1 MHYVRCNDV
10 ASFRFGD
17 LQIRDL
23 TAQAIS
29 SASVACVE
37 VAPGVAH
44 DLAKST
50 KSDKFYVCIAGAL
63 VFEVNERRVE
73 LGPLDLLVV
82 ERDEWFAY
90 RNEGEETATLLL
102 VHVPSFDS
110 ESEVFRT

>member
-1 MHYVRCNDV
+1 MHYVRSKDV
-10 ASFRFGD
+10 ASFRLGG

-37 VAPGVAH
+37 VPSGVAH
-44 DLAKST
+44 DMAKST
-50 KSDKFYVCIAGAL
+50 KSAKFYVCINGVV

-73 LGPLDLLVV
+73 LAPLDLLIV

-90 RNEGEETATLLL
+90 RNEGEQTATLLL
-102 VHVPSFDS
+102 VHVPPFDPGR
-110 ESEVFRT
+110 EVFRA